1 MSRRRAVQDTHLRHL
16 PRWESIR
23 TATLGFAVVAA
34 PARWDAAGGG
44 RGGGGGVGRRRGA
57 APGGGGAGGRW
68 LASRRRLASCYF
80 SFSQALT
87 QTSSRSCRA
96 EQERRRRSQA
106 VRTERP
112 KCRHLICVEGGAPS
126 AQSKRMP
133 GTSQFAQTILILDA
147 ELVFASLI

>member
-16 PRWESIR
+16 PRWESTR

-34 PARWDAAGGG
+34 PA
-44 RGGGGGVGRRRGA
+44 
-57 APGGGGAGGRW
+57 PGDGPGGGRW

-87 QTSSRSCRA
+87 QTSNRSCRA

-106 VRTERP
+106 FRTERH